1 MLKLRVPLIHGETAT
16 SFCSRLA
23 LRNRCTSVMEFC
35 QDVGLVFRDVRTGT
49 KEALSALARLG
60 GVDFEQLWSSTL
72 RSHGPT
78 HICRDNLIDGALR
91 RTLDRLVVCP
101 ACIASDLSNWS
112 YAGSAAPAG
121 RTAWLLKPIMTCV
134 EHNLALEPVNT
145 LRPPSTWQYCDFARR
160 IQEYAEQLGYRLANT
175 TSRPASTLERYLC
188 TRLNGTPPDVG
199 PLFNTLPFYAV
210 AHASLVL
217 GAFDMFGP
225 KVFLRRLTDDQRR
238 ECGAAGFDI
247 LAAGPE
253 ALRKCLHANLDR
265 WPKGKNA
272 TSAAAHFGG
281 LHAWLLYR
289 RGDASYSFLREAI
302 RELMVSNRAMR
313 ADTLIYGV
321 APGGK
326 RLQSVRIASQEIRMH
341 PKRLQ
346 RLLIAAGI
354 LDKEA
359 AGLSAHKAAFPA
371 DAKADEVLQRVKRCI
386 PKWAAAAY
394 VNAPPLQFDLMHK
407 AGLVVPFVKSGG
419 EIKDYG
425 FDIRDL
431 DDFLSRLI
439 GGISTALPDAP
450 VLAQIPQ
457 AAKRANCSA
466 LTVIRM
472 VLDRKLT
479 RVYRQPD
486 SDGLMAVL
494 VDPMEV
500 RTALKRPERP
510 GLSIA
515 EVEKQMQWSRPVVK
529 SLIENGWL
537 QSRVIVNPITN
548 LRQTIVE
555 PAGLEE
561 FDRDFIAL
569 SSLAK
574 KHQQIGPVIKA
585 KLRSLGITPAFDPQ
599 GVRATFYRRAELP
612 LLATATTPAGDNSW

>member
-35 QDVGLVFRDVRTGT
+35 QDVGLIFRDVRTGT
-49 KEALSALARLG
+49 KEALYALARLG

-72 RSHGPT
+72 RSHDLA
-78 HICRDNLIDGALR
+78 HICGDNLIDPALR
-91 RTLDRLVVCP
+91 RPLDRLVVCP
-101 ACIASDLSNWS
+101 ACIQSDLSNWG
-112 YAGSAAPAG
+112 YAGSAAAGG
-121 RTAWLLKPIMTCV
+121 RTAWLLKPVMTCV
-134 EHNLALEPVNT
+134 EHNLALEPVDT

-160 IQEYAEQLGYRLANT
+160 IQEYTEQIGHQLANA

-188 TRLNGTPPDVG
+188 AQLDRKPPAVN
-199 PLFNTLPFYAV
+199 PLIDTLPFYAV

-217 GAFDMFGP
+217 GAFDTFGP
-225 KVFLRRLTDDQRR
+225 KVFLKRLTDDQRW
-238 ECGAAGFDI
+238 ECSAVGFDI

-253 ALRKCLHANLDR
+253 ALTERLHENMDR

-272 TSAAAHFGG
+272 ASAAGHFGS

-289 RGDASYSFLREAI
+289 SGDDSYSFLREAI

-321 APGGK
+321 APGK
-326 RLQSVRIASQEIRMH
+326 NRLHSVRTVSQEIKTH

-346 RLLIAAGI
+346 RLLIAVGV
-354 LDKEA
+354 LDKGA
-359 AGLSAHKAAFPA
+359 AGLSAHRAAFPA

-386 PKWAAAAY
+386 PKWAAAEY

-419 EIKDYG
+419 DIKDYG
-425 FDIRDL
+425 FDVRDL
-431 DDFLSRLI
+431 DHFLSRLL
-439 GGISTALPDAP
+439 GGIDTAVPDTL

-457 AAKRANCSA
+457 AARRANCSA
-466 LTVIRM
+466 LTVIQM

-494 VDPMEV
+494 VDPIEV
-500 RTALKRPERP
+500 RAALERPERP

-537 QSRVIVNPITN
+537 RSRVIVNPITN
-548 LRQTIVE
+548 LRQTIIE
-555 PAGLEE
+555 PADLEE
-561 FDRDFIAL
+561 FDRKFVAL

-585 KLRSLGITPAFDPQ
+585 KLRSLGITSAFDPQ
-599 GVRATFYRRAELP
+599 GVKATFYRRAELP
-612 LLATATTPAGDNSW
+612 LP